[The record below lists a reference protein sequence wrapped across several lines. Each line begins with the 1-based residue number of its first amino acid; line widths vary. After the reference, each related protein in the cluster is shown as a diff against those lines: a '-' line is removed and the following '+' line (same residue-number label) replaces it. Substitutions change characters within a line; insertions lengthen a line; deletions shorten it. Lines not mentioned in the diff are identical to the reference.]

1 MLLKWSPR
9 FGHAPTR
16 LACHDGD
23 MSEQPH
29 GGETELSI
37 RPSNGP
43 TDYPLLK
50 AIWRSA
56 VNATH
61 DFLSEADRRE
71 IESKL
76 ETDYFPAVSLSVAE
90 LDGRP
95 AGFSGV
101 LDGKLEML
109 FIDAGRR
116 GGGIGTR
123 LLRHAVKEH
132 GIRSVDVNE
141 QNVQAVEF
149 YTHRGFCVVGRSEID
164 DAGRPHPLLHLQVS

>member
-1 MLLKWSPR
+1 
-9 FGHAPTR
+9 
-16 LACHDGD
+16 
-23 MSEQPH
+23 MSEQSYP
-29 GGETELSI
+29 GEVELRI
-37 RPSNGP
+37 RSCRGP
-43 TDYPLLK
+43 ADYPPLV

-76 ETDYFPAVSLSVAE
+76 ETDYFPSVSLSIAE

-101 LDGKLEML
+101 LDGQLEML
-109 FIDAGRR
+109 FIDARQR
-116 GGGIGTR
+116 GSGIGAK
-123 LLRHAVKEH
+123 LLNHAINEH
-132 GIRSVDVNE
+132 GIKSVDVNE

-149 YTHRGFCVVGRSEID
+149 YTHRGFHVAGRSETD
-164 DAGRPHPLLHLQVS
+164 DAGRPYPLLHLQLA

>member
-1 MLLKWSPR
+1 
-9 FGHAPTR
+9 
-16 LACHDGD
+16 
-23 MSEQPH
+23 MSQQSLR
-29 GGETELSI
+29 GKGELSI
-37 RPSNGP
+37 RPSYGP
-43 TDYPLLK
+43 AEYSRLT

-61 DFLSEADRRE
+61 GFLSETDRDE

-76 ETDYFPAVSLSVAE
+76 ETDYLPAVSLSVAE

-95 AGFSGV
+95 VGFSGV

-109 FIDAGRR
+109 FIDAEGR

-123 LLRHAVKEH
+123 LLRHSIKEH
-132 GIRSVDVNE
+132 DVRSVDVNE

-149 YTHRGFCVVGRSEID
+149 YTHKGFCVTGRSETD
-164 DAGRPHPLLHLQVS
+164 DAGRPYPLLHLQMN

>member
-1 MLLKWSPR
+1 
-9 FGHAPTR
+9 
-16 LACHDGD
+16 
-23 MSEQPH
+23 MSEQSH
-29 GGETELSI
+29 GGEIELSV

-43 TDYPLLK
+43 IDYPLLIS
-50 AIWRSA
+50 IWRSA

-90 LDGRP
+90 LDGHP

-109 FIDAGRR
+109 FIDAERR
-116 GGGIGTR
+116 GGGIGTK

-132 GIRSVDVNE
+132 SVRSVDVNE
-141 QNVQAVEF
+141 QKAQAVDF
-149 YTHRGFCVVGRSEID
+149 YTHRGFCVVGRSETD
-164 DAGRPHPLLHLQVS
+164 DAGRPYPLLHLKVS